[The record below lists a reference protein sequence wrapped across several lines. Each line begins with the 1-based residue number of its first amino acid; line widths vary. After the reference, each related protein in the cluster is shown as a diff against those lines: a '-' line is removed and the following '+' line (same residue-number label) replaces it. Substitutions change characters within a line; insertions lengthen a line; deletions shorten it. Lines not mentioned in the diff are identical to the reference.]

1 MKQRIRKIGNS
12 MGLIIPQSLLNELGS
27 PEIVDM
33 EIIDGCLSIRP
44 SSKAI
49 RRKPRDKD
57 EIEGLYNIMKASLD
71 KNVIW
76 TGKREMERKLLS

>member
-12 MGLIIPQSLLNELGS
+12 MGLIIPQSLLNELGL

-44 SSKAI
+44 SRKAI
-49 RRKPRDKD
+49 RRKGRDKD
-57 EIEGLYNIMKASLD
+57 EIEGLYNIMKTSLD

-76 TGKREMERKLLS
+76 TGKREMERRLSW

>member
-12 MGLIIPQSLLNELGS
+12 MGLIIPQSLLNELGQ
-27 PEIVDM
+27 PEIVEM
-33 EIIDGCLSIRP
+33 TIIDGCLSIRP

-57 EIEGLYNIMKASLD
+57 EIEGLYNIMVASLD

-76 TGKREMERKLLS
+76 TGKREMERRLS